1 MPRVGKLMD
10 RKRLS
15 RPKYSVQYT
24 SSGHIDVGRTLAVL
38 RDSHVP
44 DLELIAMLRA
54 VWADAY
60 AHGWSDGQRD
70 ADPNARRNPYGT

>member
-1 MPRVGKLMD
+1 MNKRTNKLP
-10 RKRLS
+10 LT
-15 RPKYSVQYT
+15 VQYT
-24 SSGHIDVGRTLAVL
+24 PSGHIDVGKTLTVL

-70 ADPNARRNPYGT
+70 ADPNIKENPYGRELVE